1 MIPALVTCLKWAVV
15 ESKKDAS
22 ISMDMLGR
30 TGEEVHD
37 LFKEFIIMGFKSNR
51 NKDKVLGLA

>member
-1 MIPALVTCLKWAVV
+1 MVTCLKWAVV